1 MPHRPRHADGRTAPP
16 PLDSGADGGGT
27 AAAELP
33 AGAGAIARR
42 AADRVP
48 RHPRAARPDGRILR
62 ASRRLAVVRAQ
73 RGERAALP
81 VSRLEIRRDRAMRRC
96 AVGAGRVGL
105 LPEDQ
110 AQGLSV
116 RRDRRRDLGLHGS
129 AGRTAAGAELRMG
142 APQAVA
148 ALHHQALAGEQLAAG
163 DGRRHR
169 FEPRVVPASRRSQ
182 FRSAAQEH
190 RRREI
195 RAQHQHRVRHSGVAR
210 RPPDRRTAQC
220 RSGLSL
226 LAHHAMADAV
236 VHADP
241 ALQGAGRERPRL
253 GADGRL
259 QLHGVDHDVPSG
271 ARSVRP
277 KKSS

>member
-1 MPHRPRHADGRTAPP
+1 MITHEQNEYLCRTGPGHADGRTAPP
-16 PLDSGADGGGT
+16 SLDSGADGGGT

-73 RGERAALP
+73 RGERTALP
-81 VSRLEIRRDRAMRRC
+81 VPRLEIRRDRAMRRC

-163 DGRRHR
+163 DGGRHR
-169 FEPRVVPASRRSQ
+169 FRATCRSCIAAISTPIRCTRTPPARNTRAAPTPCSTFWSRR
-182 FRSAAQEH
+182 AA
-190 RRREI
+190 
-195 RAQHQHRVRHSGVAR
+195 S
-210 RPPDRRTAQC
+210 
-220 RSGLSL
+220 
-226 LAHHAMADAV
+226 
-236 VHADP
+236 
-241 ALQGAGRERPRL
+241 
-253 GADGRL
+253 
-259 QLHGVDHDVPSG
+259 
-271 ARSVRP
+271 
-277 KKSS
+277 